1 MVLLVAEEVDDATLF
16 LLALLVVKQTLVL
29 VYSAVLNLWRGGGLA
44 FGLRVAQFVALPFSL
59 CFFFLETAPALE
71 TVRRLCRFLFFPV
84 EVRSVS
90 AVLDQVQQRFKVVQL
105 RSQFC
110 LSPGFLKLVESA
122 HHLQDLAHG
131 VWRGCSDEW
140 SARVAGVGDSVV
152 VGRDVAEMVGVLLG
166 EGHHLELVDQLGV
179 PLAADDFMFMG
190 SEVAHKNYS
199 CYTIRQHLRNTDHP
213 QICANCLRIDS
224 WYFCLLSC
232 RTV

>member
-1 MVLLVAEEVDDATLF
+1 MVAEEVDDATLF

-71 TVRRLCRFLFFPV
+71 TVRRLCRLLFFPV

-110 LSPGFLKLVESA
+110 LSPGFL
-122 HHLQDLAHG
+122 Q
-131 VWRGCSDEW
+131 
-140 SARVAGVGDSVV
+140 
-152 VGRDVAEMVGVLLG
+152 
-166 EGHHLELVDQLGV
+166 
-179 PLAADDFMFMG
+179 
-190 SEVAHKNYS
+190 
-199 CYTIRQHLRNTDHP
+199 
-213 QICANCLRIDS
+213 
-224 WYFCLLSC
+224 
-232 RTV
+232 